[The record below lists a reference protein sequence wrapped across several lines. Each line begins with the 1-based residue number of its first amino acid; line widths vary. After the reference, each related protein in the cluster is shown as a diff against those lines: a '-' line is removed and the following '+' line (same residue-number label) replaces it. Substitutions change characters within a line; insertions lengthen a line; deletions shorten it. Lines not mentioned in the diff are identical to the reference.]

1 MNKVIIKKNNVIKKS
16 AKLFYYNGY
25 KNTSLS
31 DILTS
36 CNIPKGS
43 FYYYFKGG
51 KEELLLEV
59 IKYHTENLINF
70 FNYTVDDLSIFK
82 LKTFFFQYFNN
93 IENNKFNGGS
103 PLGNIA
109 IELSDIN
116 DTVRLELSKSY
127 RKIELRFSFFL
138 TTLKNNYKEKY
149 QHVEPEMYARILV
162 SLLEGTMLKLK
173 IEKSEDS
180 ITDFLSFYD
189 KIFKSSTK
197 YLG

>member
-109 IELSDIN
+109 NELSDVNEDI
-116 DTVRLELSKSY
+116 RQHLLLSY
-127 RKIELRFSFFL
+127 RKIEMKFSFFL
-138 TTLKNNYKEKY
+138 SMMKNINPNYKTLQAEE
-149 QHVEPEMYARILV
+149 VARVLV
-162 SLLEGTMLKLK
+162 SQMEGTMLKIKL
-173 IEKSEDS
+173 EKKENA
-180 ITDFLSFYD
+180 ITDFFFIFD
-189 KIFKSSTK
+189 KLLKANA
-197 YLG
+197 G

>member
-1 MNKVIIKKNNVIKKS
+1 MSKVSIKKNNVIQKS
-16 AKLFYYNGY
+16 AKLFYYKGY

-43 FYYYFKGG
+43 FYYYFKKE

-59 IKYHTENLINF
+59 IKYHTENLIKF
-70 FNYTVDDLSIFK
+70 FSYTVDDLSIFK
-82 LKTFFFQYFNN
+82 LKTFFFQFFTS
-93 IENNKFNGGS
+93 IENNQFHGGS

-116 DTVRLELSKSY
+116 DQVRLELSSSY

-138 TTLKNNYKEKY
+138 TTLKSNYPEKY
-149 QHVEPEMYARILV
+149 HHVEPELYARILV

-173 IEKSEDS
+173 IEKKEDA

-189 KIFKSSTK
+189 KIFKSDK
-197 YLG
+197 Q

>member
-1 MNKVIIKKNNVIKKS
+1 MSNVSIKKNNVIKKS
-16 AKLFYYNGY
+16 AKLFYYKGY
-25 KNTSLS
+25 KNTGLS
-31 DILTS
+31 DILTA

-43 FYYYFKGG
+43 FYYYFKKG

-59 IKYHTENLINF
+59 IRYHTENLIKF

-82 LKTFFFQYFNN
+82 LKTFFFQFFTN
-93 IENNKFNGGS
+93 IENNRFHGGS
-103 PLGNIA
+103 PLGNLA

-116 DTVRLELSKSY
+116 EQVRMELSVSY

-138 TTLKNNYKEKY
+138 TTLKNNYPERY
-149 QHVEPEMYARILV
+149 RHVEPELYARILV

-173 IEKSEDS
+173 IEKKEDA

-189 KIFKSSTK
+189 KIFKSDS
-197 YLG
+197 